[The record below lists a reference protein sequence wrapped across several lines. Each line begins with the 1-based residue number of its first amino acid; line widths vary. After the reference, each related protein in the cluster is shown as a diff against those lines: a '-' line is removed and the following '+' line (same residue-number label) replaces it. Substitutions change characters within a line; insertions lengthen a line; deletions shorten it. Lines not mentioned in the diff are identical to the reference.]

1 MRVTVTARQRVELPP
16 LLQEMLQ
23 AKVEKLDRFG
33 HRILGVHA
41 IFGRE
46 KYYYTAEL
54 TLSAKGMLIVGKSK
68 GERDLLT
75 CMEQA
80 LMKLK
85 EQLRRHESKMVE
97 KRRRALRKLPL

>member
-54 TLSAKGMLIVGKSK
+54 TLSTKGMLIVGKSK
-68 GERDLLT
+68 DERDLLT